1 MHPST
6 LQPSQPTWLPPDA
19 CAAGGGGMA
28 SWPELSELK
37 QVLNVNTD
45 TRDDLLAVALAAA
58 IDQVKIDCAGT
69 PEAFDD
75 TSEGLEVTDSLM
87 QAALLLAVMVTK
99 APDAPYG
106 IAAVFDTGGLKV
118 AAEHPTYQLLL
129 TGSHHAFGIA

>member
-1 MHPST
+1 
-6 LQPSQPTWLPPDA
+6 
-19 CAAGGGGMA
+19 MA
-28 SWPELSELK
+28 DWPVLADLK
-37 QVLNVNTD
+37 LALNVNTD
-45 TRDDLLAVALAAA
+45 ARDDLLVPALAAA

-75 TSEGLEVTDSLM
+75 ASEGLAVTDSLS

-118 AAEHPTYQLLL
+118 ANQHPTYLRLL
-129 TGSHHAFGIA
+129 TGSHYAFGVG

>member
-1 MHPST
+1 
-6 LQPSQPTWLPPDA
+6 
-19 CAAGGGGMA
+19 MA
-28 SWPELSELK
+28 DWPELSQLK

-45 TRDDLLAVALAAA
+45 ARDDLLETALAAA

-75 TSEGLEVTDSLM
+75 TSEGLEVTDSLS

>member
-1 MHPST
+1 M
-6 LQPSQPTWLPPDA
+6 
-19 CAAGGGGMA
+19 
-28 SWPELSELK
+28 
-37 QVLNVNTD
+37 
-45 TRDDLLAVALAAA
+45 AAA

-75 TSEGLEVTDSLM
+75 ASEGLEVTDSLS

-118 AAEHPTYQLLL
+118 AANHPTYLRLL
-129 TGSHHAFGIA
+129 TGSHHAFGVG